1 MTTATHA
8 PEAIDRLARRRA
20 GVKLG
25 WYIHALV
32 YIIVNVGLAF
42 LSSMSGRHW
51 AVFPALGWG
60 LGLMIHGLVVFLA
73 MPGGGLFQ
81 QLMARERAALERQY
95 ARDPW

>member
-1 MTTATHA
+1 MNETAHS
-8 PEAIDRLARRRA
+8 PEALDRLARRRA

-25 WYIHALV
+25 FYIHALV
-32 YIIVNVGLAF
+32 YILVNVLLAF
-42 LSSMSGRHW
+42 LSGMSGRHW

-81 QLMARERAALERQY
+81 QLMARERASLERQY

>member
-1 MTTATHA
+1 MNETAHS
-8 PEAIDRLARRRA
+8 PESLDRLARRRA
-20 GVKLG
+20 AVKLG

-32 YIIVNVGLAF
+32 YIVVNIGLAF

-60 LGLMIHGLVVFLA
+60 LGLMVHGLVVFLA

-81 QLMARERAALERQY
+81 QVMARERAILERQH
-95 ARDPW
+95 ATDPW